1 MGSSNLPTITLFLSI
16 EGGVVTAR
24 EFRGSRERAPV
35 VVRTYEEIEAIG
47 SKICEARG
55 YEEAQ
60 LEFCF
65 SSSIDF
71 AGEYTTDAAV
81 LELCRELRGG

>member
-35 VVRTYEEIEAIG
+35 VVRTYEEIEA
-47 SKICEARG
+47 KTPRAWARG
-55 YEEAQ
+55 WLAARIKRETNDER
-60 LEFCF
+60 
-65 SSSIDF
+65 
-71 AGEYTTDAAV
+71 GTDRA
-81 LELCRELRGG
+81 RT